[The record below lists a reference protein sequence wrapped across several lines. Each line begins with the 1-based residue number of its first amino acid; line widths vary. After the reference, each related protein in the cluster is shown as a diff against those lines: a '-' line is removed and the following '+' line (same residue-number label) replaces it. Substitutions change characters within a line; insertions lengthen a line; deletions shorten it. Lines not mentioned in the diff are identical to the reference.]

1 MINIQ
6 NIQINKSK
14 EFIIPI
20 KIDSNLDLHFE
31 NDDKNKKIF
40 QVLFQELSLLKF
52 IENVK
57 FDNENYNNENFN
69 LVIQAKS
76 LSFDYESIFTI
87 LNKYNLKPNI
97 IDKNFPV
104 IGMTCAT
111 CSNSVETTL
120 NYLDYVISAN
130 VNLIENSVQI
140 KYFPTLI
147 SIEKLKE
154 SLTKIGFELVL
165 PKAIS
170 NENVSSG
177 DKLIESSINFNEN
190 EVDVFE
196 KLEYEKLNTLKKKTI
211 LAIIFSLPVA
221 IIGMFF
227 HQLEIDIRQANLVM
241 LILSL
246 PVIFYSGI
254 GYYKNTFRSLS
265 NFHFNMDSLVGVSTG
280 VAFIYS
286 ILIMIFESTLSLYN
300 FPIHTYFES
309 SVVIIAFVLIGKYI
323 EEKAKSKTNSSIKK
337 LLGLQ
342 ENNVYKLNQKFLQ
355 NDIKSSLDLTS
366 YIETHI
372 SNINIG
378 DLILVKPGDKI
389 PIDGEIIFGE
399 SYIDESSMTGEPI
412 AKFKTIND
420 KLLAG
425 TINQNSP
432 IVIKTQKVGEDTL
445 LSQIIASVRKAQSTK
460 APVQRIVDKVT
471 SYFVPLVFLFAFI
484 TLIGWVIYAFQFTG
498 NQFLFNKYLLQ
509 GFSSFI
515 TVLVISCPCALG
527 LATPTAIVVGL
538 GKSSDK
544 GILIKDAESL
554 ELASKITAIVF
565 DKTGTLTIGK
575 PKVKDL
581 IWSKE
586 LTQNSNTNFEALL
599 NVIYRIE
606 NLSTHPLANSIVE
619 YIKEYI
625 SKEDKLKKVGT
636 KTNTDFE
643 RYNNEFEIKN
653 VENISGMGIS
663 ANLTYS
669 DVKTKF
675 YIGNLELF
683 NSILKNQNLENQNL
697 ENQNLVHNNLIE
709 LYNSNSNLGKTCV
722 LFFNEEQN
730 NEGNSNV
737 AKINILALIT
747 LEDEV
752 KPSTYNLI
760 KLLNNSKI
768 NTHLL
773 SGDNDNAVKLLADKI
788 GIKNYKGSQLPLD
801 KSKYINTLKE
811 SKNINSKAKDNKSI
825 IAMVGDGINDTTS
838 LAVADLSIAM
848 GNGTDIAIDV
858 AKVTILNSDLNKISD
873 LIKISKD
880 TNQTIKQNLFWA
892 FIYNVISIP
901 IATGLF
907 IGYSLEIN
915 PMIASFLMSIS
926 SISVVSN
933 SIYLKYK
940 K

>member
-14 EFIIPI
+14 EFLLPI
-20 KIDSNLDLHFE
+20 KIKSETNFNLDFKLYQVQLFE
-31 NDDKNKKIF
+31 DI
-40 QVLFQELSLLKF
+40 LSLKF
-52 IENVK
+52 IESVK
-57 FDNENYNNENFN
+57 FDELNYN
-69 LVIQAKS
+69 LIIQAKS
-76 LSFDYESIFTI
+76 LNFNYESIFTI

-97 IDKNFPV
+97 FDKNYPV

-120 NYLDYVISAN
+120 NYLDVVISAN

-147 SIEKLKE
+147 TIENLKE
-154 SLTKIGFELVL
+154 SLSKIGFELIIPTSTSNERQKSTNVNKMDFEQKEVNNL
-165 PKAIS
+165 DYLNNLDIS
-170 NENVSSG
+170 NEN
-177 DKLIESSINFNEN
+177 E
-190 EVDVFE
+190 VFE
-196 KLEYEKLNTLKKKTI
+196 RLEVEKLNLIKKKTV
-211 LAIIFSLPVA
+211 LAIALSIPVA

-227 HQLEIDIRQANLVM
+227 HHLEQANLLM
-241 LILSL
+241 FILSL
-246 PVIFYSGI
+246 PVILYSGA
-254 GYYKNTFRSLS
+254 GYYKNTLRSFS
-265 NFHFNMDSLVGVSTG
+265 NLHFNMDSLVGVSTG

-286 ILIMIFESTLSLYN
+286 ILIMIFETTLKNYN
-300 FPIHTYFES
+300 FPTFTYFES

-342 ENNVYKLNQKFLQ
+342 ENKVYKLNQKLLQ
-355 NDIKSSLDLTS
+355 YDIKSNLDLTS

-372 SNINIG
+372 SNVNLG
-378 DLILVKPGDKI
+378 DLVLVKPGDKI
-389 PIDGEIIFGE
+389 PIDGEIVFGE
-399 SYIDESSMTGEPI
+399 SFIDESSMTGEPL

-432 IVIKTQKVGEDTL
+432 IVIKTQKIGEDTL
-445 LSQIIASVRKAQSTK
+445 LSQIISSVRKAQSTK

-471 SYFVPLVFLFAFI
+471 SYFVPIVFLFAFI
-484 TLIGWVIYAFQFTG
+484 TLFGWMIYAFQFAD

-554 ELASKITAIVF
+554 ELASKITDIVF

-575 PKVKDL
+575 PIVNEL
-581 IWSKE
+581 IWSEDLINDK
-586 LTQNSNTNFEALL
+586 TTNFNALL

-606 NLSTHPLANSIVE
+606 TLSTHPLANSISE
-619 YIKEYI
+619 YINDYL
-625 SKEDKLKKVGT
+625 LKHNV
-636 KTNTDFE
+636 DFE

-653 VENISGMGIS
+653 VENISGLGIS
-663 ANLTYS
+663 ANLTYGE
-669 DVKTKF
+669 VNTNF

-683 NSILKNQNLENQNL
+683 NSISKNDNNQNISNEK
-697 ENQNLVHNNLIE
+697 LIK
-709 LYNSNSNLGKTCV
+709 LYNTNSELGKTCV
-722 LFFNEEQN
+722 LFFNEEISKDSDN
-730 NEGNSNV
+730 LDNTVEKKV
-737 AKINILALIT
+737 NILSLIT
-747 LEDEV
+747 LEDEI
-752 KPSTYNLI
+752 KSSTYNLI
-760 KLLNNSKI
+760 KELNSSNIK
-768 NTHLL
+768 THLL
-773 SGDNDNAVKLLADKI
+773 SGDNNNSVSILANKI
-788 GIKNYKGSQLPLD
+788 GIKNFKGQQMPLD
-801 KSKYINTLKE
+801 KSNYINSL
-811 SKNINSKAKDNKSI
+811 KDNKLKNNKSI
-825 IAMVGDGINDTTS
+825 TAMVGDGINDSTS
-838 LAVADLSIAM
+838 LASADLSIAM

-873 LIKISKD
+873 FIKISKD
-880 TNQTIKQNLFWA
+880 TNRTIKQNLFWA

-901 IATGLF
+901 IATGIF
-907 IGYSLEIN
+907 INYGLEIN